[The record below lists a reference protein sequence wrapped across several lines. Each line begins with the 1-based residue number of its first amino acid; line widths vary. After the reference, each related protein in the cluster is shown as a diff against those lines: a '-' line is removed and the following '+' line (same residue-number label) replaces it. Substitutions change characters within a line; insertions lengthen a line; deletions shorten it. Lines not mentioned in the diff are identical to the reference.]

1 MSRKSIAQLGKQH
14 THSTLKQAVA
24 AEAVLLA
31 EIGDKTGVNLGQ
43 LDSSG
48 LGLQEPDWEIKIRK
62 TTNQQINDILQQV
75 RRTTSH
81 MPLCTHACA
90 PVRNFTATKWL

>member
-1 MSRKSIAQLGKQH
+1 M
-14 THSTLKQAVA
+14 A

-31 EIGDKTGVNLGQ
+31 EIGEKTGATVGE

-48 LGLQEPDWEIKIRK
+48 LGLQETDWEVKVKK

-75 RRTTSH
+75 RTEGQPTFVLSPR
-81 MPLCTHACA
+81 
-90 PVRNFTATKWL
+90 